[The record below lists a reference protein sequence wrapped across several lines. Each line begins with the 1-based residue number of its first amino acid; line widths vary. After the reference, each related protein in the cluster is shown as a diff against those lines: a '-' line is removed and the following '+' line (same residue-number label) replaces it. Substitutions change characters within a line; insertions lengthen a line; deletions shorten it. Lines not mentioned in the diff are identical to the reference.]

1 MRWKP
6 IAFGALIF
14 VVGVGIAFLVPE
26 TWVFRSDHGTH
37 EHAEEGAG
45 WACPMFCVVMDKK
58 PADEKCPVC
67 GMELGLVSSE
77 TALSKHE
84 QAMIGLAPHALEEVP
99 LVHELV
105 LYGEVTW
112 DPNRV
117 EVVSARSAGWVERL
131 VRRVPLEEVKAGD
144 VLYELYSPDLYEAQ
158 QELIA
163 SRDRPEL
170 RDAARERLRL
180 LGLDDEAI
188 DSVQDSKSPKR
199 RVPRRSPR
207 DGVVADLSID
217 EGAHVARGAK
227 VLGIADPATVW
238 IQFEVFE
245 SELAWLSTGMEIEL
259 NDVALGDKPV
269 RGRIVFVDPVVD
281 RMSRTARVR
290 VEIENRRRADGQ
302 WALLPGQRMK
312 ATAKVGLGFDGYPVR
327 KDGARAELMALP
339 RSSVLR
345 TGRRSVVYVLY
356 DRSQSD
362 PFIFDAATLPETV
375 GYVMIEV
382 EVGPLAQHA
391 DRERRDEYFPLIRVV
406 PGGDPLAPG
415 RLRPGMIVASEGAF
429 LIDSQAQLS
438 GRPSLF
444 HPQGRSGPAPT
455 GHENH

>member
-1 MRWKP
+1 MRWKT
-6 IAFGALIF
+6 ILLGALVF
-14 VVGVGIAFLVPE
+14 VVGVGVAFIVPGS
-26 TWVFRSDHGTH
+26 WVFRGDSASH
-37 EHAEEGAG
+37 EHVDEGAG
-45 WACPMFCVVMDKK
+45 WACPMFCVVMDRK
-58 PADEKCPVC
+58 PADGKCPVC
-67 GMELGLVSSE
+67 GMELGLVSKE
-77 TALSKHE
+77 TSLSRHE
-84 QAMIGLAPHALEEVP
+84 QAMVGLAPQALEEVP
-99 LVHELV
+99 LVHELI
-105 LYGEVTW
+105 LYGEVAW

-144 VLYELYSPDLYEAQ
+144 VLYELYSPELYEAQ

-170 RDAARERLRL
+170 RDAARERLSL

-188 DSVQDSKSPKR
+188 ETIAKAKSPAR

-207 DGVVADLSID
+207 EGVIAELSIED
-217 EGAHVARGAK
+217 GEHVARGAK
-227 VLGIADPATVW
+227 VMGIADPARVW

-259 NDVALGDKPV
+259 NDASLGDKAV
-269 RGRIVFVDPVVD
+269 RGSIVFVDPVVD

-290 VEIENRRRADGQ
+290 VEIPNWRRDDRR

-312 ATAKVGLGFDGYPVR
+312 ATARVGLGVDGRPVR
-327 KDGARAELMALP
+327 DDGDRAELLALP
-339 RSSVLR
+339 RSSVLS
-345 TGRRSVVYVLY
+345 TGRRSVVYVLF
-356 DRSQSD
+356 DRSRSD
-362 PFIFDAATLPETV
+362 PFVFDSATLPDSV

-382 EVGPLAQHA
+382 EIGPLAQHA
-391 DRERRDEYFPLIRVV
+391 DRDRRDEYFPLVRVV
-406 PGGDPLAPG
+406 PGNDPLAPG
-415 RLRPGMIVASEGAF
+415 KLRPGMIVASEGAF

-444 HPQGRSGPAPT
+444 HPEGRSGPAPT